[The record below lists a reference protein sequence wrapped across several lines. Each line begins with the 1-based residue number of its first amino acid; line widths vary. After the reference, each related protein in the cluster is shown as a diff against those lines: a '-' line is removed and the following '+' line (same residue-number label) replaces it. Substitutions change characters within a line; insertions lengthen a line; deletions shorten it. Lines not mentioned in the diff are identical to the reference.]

1 MDHREE
7 IRKYLSELLA
17 QKGDKQPFA
26 DDASLLISGRLA
38 SVDAVEIVVFLEEK
52 FVVNFSD
59 EGWII
64 EKSRERVYNRPLDF
78 QGWVRRNVRRI
89 VRGT

>member
-52 FVVNFSD
+52 FGVNFSD
-59 EGWII
+59 VGFDQTLIDSVDAI
-64 EKSRERVYNRPLDF
+64 DSLIQMVKK
-78 QGWVRRNVRRI
+78 
-89 VRGT
+89 